1 MRFTFLFMDV
11 WAQGEVD
18 RKKGKNI
25 IKANYIGYKVIHTV
39 RG

>member
-11 WAQGEVD
+11 WAKGRVD

-25 IKANYIGYKVIHTV
+25 MKANYIGYKVIYAV
-39 RG
+39 RE